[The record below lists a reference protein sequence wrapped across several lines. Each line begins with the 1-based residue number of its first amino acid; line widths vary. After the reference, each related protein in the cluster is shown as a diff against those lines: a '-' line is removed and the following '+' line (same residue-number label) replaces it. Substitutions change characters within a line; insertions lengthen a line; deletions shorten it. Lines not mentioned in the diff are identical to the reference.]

1 MPEHPP
7 CFTPIL
13 KHKSSFRSAL
23 ILFRCFKA
31 FSVNKIAGAMLPDVA
46 AATAAAAK
54 YDQSL
59 T

>member
-13 KHKSSFRSAL
+13 KHKSSFCSAL

-31 FSVNKIAGAMLPDVA
+31 FSVNEIAGAMLPDVVA
-46 AATAAAAK
+46 AAAAAK